1 MEISFPESETY
12 AYVVKADSPAFELL
26 RRSIPIRPGSILP
39 CSQEELESFSND
51 IVKIPI
57 VKSSD

>member
-1 MEISFPESETY
+1 MEISFPETETH

-26 RRSIPIRPGSILP
+26 KRSIPIQPGRILR
-39 CSQEELESFSND
+39 CTQEELESFHND
-51 IVKIPI
+51 IVILPI